1 MSNSENNEPA
11 TLIDVED
18 DEEDQIIVSFLDA
31 VRDGNDDGVSS
42 IYEAA
47 DKKFK

>member
-1 MSNSENNEPA
+1 MSISGNNEPA
-11 TLIDVED
+11 VLVED